1 MAVRNNR
8 LVYQFK
14 VTLAE
19 IDPPVWRRIQ
29 VWDDIPLSRLHR
41 VLQLVM
47 NWEDYHL
54 HEFQTGRFRYG
65 IPDPDDFDPHALID
79 DRRQQLRNVPLA
91 IGGVLQYLYDF
102 GDEWQ
107 HDLLLEAVMLPDP
120 QLDYPLCIAG
130 ERNGP
135 PEDAGGPF
143 GYANYLKALA
153 NRRHPDHK
161 EMLEWR
167 GPFDPEAF
175 SLDEINARLRAEFRP
190 RKRTPKEERT
200 PKE

>member
-1 MAVRNNR
+1 MAVRKNR
-8 LVYQFK
+8 LVYQFN

-19 IDPPVWRRIQ
+19 TAPPIWRRIQ
-29 VWDDIPLSRLHR
+29 VWDDMPLRRLHR

-54 HEFQTGRFRYG
+54 HEFQVGRFRYG
-65 IPDPDDFDPHALID
+65 IPDPDDYDPRTLID

-102 GDEWQ
+102 GDDWQ
-107 HDLLLEAVMLPDP
+107 HDLLLEAVMLSDP

-135 PEDAGGPF
+135 PEDAGGSLR
-143 GYANYLKALA
+143 YADYLEALA
-153 NRRHPDHK
+153 NRRHPDHR

-175 SLDEINARLRAEFRP
+175 SLDEINARLRTEFRP
-190 RKRTPKEERT
+190 RKRAIKESRT
-200 PKE
+200 PEE